1 MGFLFLLL
9 SLLAAWMTYNAYRP
23 SYAGVYRAT
32 LSFFA
37 GWLTSELALHHILG
51 QALTAV
57 LFIWAGALQTT
68 SGQLALTIMILC
80 WLGLWHVYW
89 RATSTP
95 EAIERELQRGLGAD
109 YASTILP
116 EVAARFPERTD
127 WKSILLPFPL
137 RHPEVERIR
146 GLQYARA
153 AGLNLKLDVYRH
165 ASRPTGCPTLL
176 QIHGGAWCVGS
187 KDEQG
192 IPLMLHL
199 AARGW
204 VCVTAN
210 YRLSPH
216 ATFPEHL
223 VDLKRALAWIREYG
237 AEYGADPGFVI
248 VTGGSAGGHLATLMA
263 LTANEPEYQPG
274 FEDADTSVQGCVSFY
289 GVYDFTDR
297 HRTQLHD
304 GLRRV
309 LERRVLKASLDEA
322 PEAYGKASPLDRIHS
337 DAPPFLVIHGD
348 LDSLAPVEQ
357 ARHFCAAFRA
367 TAQAPL
373 VYFEV
378 AGAQHA
384 FEIFPSLRTAHVVH
398 GVERFVGYLY
408 SRHCAAPA
416 VEAQPTMGAGAQRA
430 D

>member
-1 MGFLFLLL
+1 MGFLFFLL

-23 SYAGVYRAT
+23 AYAGVYRAT
-32 LSFFA
+32 VSFFA
-37 GWLTSELALHHILG
+37 GWLTSELALHHIAG
-51 QALTAV
+51 QALTAA
-57 LFIWAGALQTT
+57 LFIWAGALHTL
-68 SGQLALTIMILC
+68 SGQLALAIMFVC
-80 WLGLWHVYW
+80 WIGLWHVYW
-89 RATSTP
+89 RAAATP
-95 EAIERELQRGLGAD
+95 ETIERELVRGLGKD
-109 YASTILP
+109 YAAKILP
-116 EVAARFPERTD
+116 EVAARFPERID
-127 WKSILLPFPL
+127 WRTILLPFPL

-146 GLQYARA
+146 NLQYSRA

-165 ASRPTGCPTLL
+165 KSRPGSCPTLL

-204 VCVTAN
+204 VCVSVN

-216 ATFPEHL
+216 ATFPDHL
-223 VDLKRALAWIREYG
+223 VDLKRALVWVRDNG
-237 AEYGADPGFVI
+237 ADYGADPGFVV

-263 LTANEPEYQPG
+263 LTANDPEYQPG
-274 FEDADTSVQGCVSFY
+274 FESRDTSVQGCVSFY
-289 GVYDFTDR
+289 AVYDFTDR
-297 HRTQLHD
+297 HRTQFHE
-304 GLRRV
+304 GLSRV

-322 PEAYGKASPLDRIHS
+322 PEEYRKASPLDRIHA

-348 LDSLAPVEQ
+348 LDTLTPVEQ
-357 ARHFCAAFRA
+357 ARHFCASFRS
-367 TAQAPL
+367 TARAPL

-398 GVERFVGYLY
+398 GVERFVAYLY
-408 SRHCAAPA
+408 SQHRAATAEQEP
-416 VEAQPTMGAGAQRA
+416 RA
-430 D
+430 ATE